1 MPANLSPEFLAAEEN
16 FKKAAT
22 SADKLRALEAMLRT
36 IPKHKGT
43 EKMQADIK
51 RRISRL
57 RKESA
62 KKKSAAIQRPHWYV
76 EREGA
81 GQVVLCGPPNSG
93 KSQLL
98 ANLTNV
104 EPEVANYPFTTRTS
118 LPGMMPALDIQIQLV
133 DMPPLAANLVEPW
146 QLAMIQQTDI
156 ALVVFNVT
164 DPELLE
170 QTEFILEQLTSR
182 QIQFQSDDRPRVIVL
197 GNKIDL
203 PQGQGNFAAW
213 EELYRERFR
222 PQAFCALAESR
233 LNNLR
238 SQLFDTLGIVRV
250 YTKAPSK
257 KPEKNPTPYVLR
269 KGCTVLD
276 AAASIH
282 KDLVSGFKFARIWGK
297 TKFDGQMVE
306 REYQLEDGD
315 LIEIHT

>member
-1 MPANLSPEFLAAEEN
+1 MPANLSPEFLAAEED
-16 FKKAAT
+16 FKRAAT
-22 SADKLRALEAMLRT
+22 SADKLKTLEEMLRT

-62 KKKSAAIQRPHWYV
+62 KKKSVVVQRPHWYV

-81 GQVVLCGPPNSG
+81 GQVVLCGPPNGG

-104 EPEVANYPFTTRTS
+104 EPEVADYPFTTRTT
-118 LPGMMPALDIQIQLV
+118 LPGMMPVLDIQIQLV
-133 DMPPLAANLVEPW
+133 DTPPLAADLVEPW
-146 QLAMIQQTDI
+146 QLAMIQQADI
-156 ALVVFNVT
+156 ALVVFDVN

-170 QTEFILEQLTSR
+170 QTEFILEQLSSR
-182 QIQFQSDDRPRVIVL
+182 QIRLQGDQRPHVLVL
-197 GNKIDL
+197 GNKTDR
-203 PQGQGNFAAW
+203 PQGQENFTAW

-222 PQAFCALAESR
+222 PQAFSAQSEAHLEA
-233 LNNLR
+233 LR

-250 YTKAPSK
+250 YTKAPGK
-257 KPEKNPTPYVLR
+257 KPEKNPTPYVLQ

-276 AAASIH
+276 AAASVH
-282 KDLVSGFKFARIWGK
+282 KDLVSRFKFARIWGK